1 MIKRVKFPK
10 IFFGWWINIV
20 TAIISG
26 LADSFSMQGAS
37 AMFKPIASDLGLSR
51 AAASVVTGVRTL
63 QSGVMFP
70 IAGWLSDKFGPK
82 WVIISGICI
91 MGTGLV
97 LMNFINSA
105 WAYYVVWGVIMGTG
119 HSLGLSVAIDTMLT
133 NWFVS
138 KRGRAFSVRF
148 AIVGA
153 IGVIVL
159 PIIGWLIVTQGWR
172 TTSLIWAGLVFASVP
187 LALYFVR
194 QKRPE
199 YYGLLPDGAKI
210 ESGSEADRDAMI
222 AKGVEYAAGFQ
233 EAEFTLRQALR
244 TSSFWMLTVAWI
256 LHGIIFRGFRI
267 HCIPFLTDMGISP
280 IAAAS
285 MMAMMIFFAI
295 PSRIFGGLIAD
306 RIRKEHLKFL
316 LAVTFL
322 FPAAGIMAFLLSQN
336 IAGVYV
342 FLILY
347 GFGSGAFVP
356 LDIVIRSRYFGR
368 KAYGSIQGSS
378 VIFSAPISFLAPV
391 YTGWVYDS
399 TGSYTI
405 AFILFAALAAFAAFL
420 MLLVRVPK
428 PPDMVRKR

>member
-1 MIKRVKFPK
+1 
-10 IFFGWWINIV
+10 
-20 TAIISG
+20 
-26 LADSFSMQGAS
+26 
-37 AMFKPIASDLGLSR
+37 
-51 AAASVVTGVRTL
+51 
-63 QSGVMFP
+63 
-70 IAGWLSDKFGPK
+70 
-82 WVIISGICI
+82 
-91 MGTGLV
+91 
-97 LMNFINSA
+97 MNFINSV

-148 AIVGA
+148 AITGA

-159 PIIGWLIVTQGWR
+159 PIIGWLIATQGWR
-172 TTSLIWAGLVFASVP
+172 ATSLIWAGLVFGSVP

-199 YYGLLPDGAKI
+199 YYGLLPDGAKM

-256 LHGIIFRGFRI
+256 LQGIVFRGFRI
-267 HCIPFLTDMGISP
+267 HCIPFLTDMGIGP

-285 MMAMMIFFAI
+285 MMAMMGFFAI
-295 PSRIFGGLIAD
+295 PARIFGGFIAD

-322 FPAAGIMAFLLSQN
+322 FQATGIIAFLLSQN

-347 GFGSGAFVP
+347 GFGSGAFVS

-378 VIFSAPISFLAPV
+378 VILSTPISFLAPV

-399 TGSYTI
+399 TGSYII
-405 AFILFAALAAFAAFL
+405 ALILFAALAAFAAFL
-420 MLLVRVPK
+420 MLLIRVPK
-428 PPDMVRKR
+428 PPFC